1 MAGLWGVQY
10 AKDDRQTLR
19 HLAEVMVR
27 SPYFDLMKFFFKL
40 LFHNTADHPLPM
52 SDFTFPLFLRE
63 TAHCVSLNQDFKM
76 QLTKSKLYCHLIL

>member
-10 AKDDRQTLR
+10 ATDDRQTLR

-40 LFHNTADHPLPM
+40 L
-52 SDFTFPLFLRE
+52 
-63 TAHCVSLNQDFKM
+63 
-76 QLTKSKLYCHLIL
+76 

>member
-52 SDFTFPLFLRE
+52 SEFTFPLYSTGFLEGRE
-63 TAHCVSLNQDFKM
+63 GQIFIFKKF
-76 QLTKSKLYCHLIL
+76 Q

>member
-1 MAGLWGVQY
+1 MAGLWGVQF

-52 SDFTFPLFLRE
+52 SDFTFPLF
-63 TAHCVSLNQDFKM
+63 FKGFLEGGEG
-76 QLTKSKLYCHLIL
+76 QIFIFKKFQ

>member
-27 SPYFDLMKFFFKL
+27 SPYFDMMKFFFKL
-40 LFHNTADHPLPM
+40 IFHNTADQPLTM
-52 SDFTFPLFLRE
+52 SDFPDFGFTFPLFFKGVLEGRE
-63 TAHCVSLNQDFKM
+63 GQIFIFKKF
-76 QLTKSKLYCHLIL
+76 Q